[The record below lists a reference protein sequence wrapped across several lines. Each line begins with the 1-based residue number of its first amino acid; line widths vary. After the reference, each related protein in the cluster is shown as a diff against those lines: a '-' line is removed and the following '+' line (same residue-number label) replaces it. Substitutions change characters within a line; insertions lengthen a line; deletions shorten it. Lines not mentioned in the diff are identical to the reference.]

1 MREKEYFTSYWVKKK
16 MLFLVIQEELKKFL
30 GVDTNALDIEQLPG
44 DISKDEIFMFSE
56 NQQQVIFDYL
66 KNQKLINSSRNK
78 NYFYPVVRCSE
89 YKGIYF
95 SDQEIREKRIQFE
108 KGAKTLEDALK
119 LIQIFILSKSL

>member
-1 MREKEYFTSYWVKKK
+1 MRAV
-16 MLFLVIQEELKKFL
+16 LKQK
-30 GVDTNALDIEQLPG
+30 N
-44 DISKDEIFMFSE
+44 FSE

-66 KNQKLINSSRNK
+66 KNQKLINRSRNK
-78 NYFYPVVRCSE
+78 NYFYPVVRRSE

-119 LIQIFILSKSL
+119 LI

>member
-1 MREKEYFTSYWVKKK
+1 MGQEKNAIFSH
-16 MLFLVIQEELKKFL
+16 IGRAQKFL

-66 KNQKLINSSRNK
+66 ENQKLINSSRNK
-78 NYFYPVVRCSE
+78 NYLYPVVRRSE

-119 LIQIFILSKSL
+119 LI

>member
-1 MREKEYFTSYWVKKK
+1 
-16 MLFLVIQEELKKFL
+16 
-30 GVDTNALDIEQLPG
+30 
-44 DISKDEIFMFSE
+44 MFSE

-66 KNQKLINSSRNK
+66 KNQKLINRSRNK
-78 NYFYPVVRCSE
+78 NYLYPVVRRSE

-119 LIQIFILSKSL
+119 LI